1 MYNCSLEG
9 GTKMNLVNKGEK
21 IFNKFIGFYLLTVFF
36 LWIKTYITQLTQ
48 FDLGIENALQ
58 QFLLF
63 LNPLGSSML
72 ILGFAFLFKG
82 RRKYTWLMIVTNIND
97 YLIVCKCILLSIF

>member
-21 IFNKFIGFYLLTVFF
+21 IFNKYIGFFLLTVFF
-36 LWIKTYITQLTQ
+36 LWIKTYIAQLTQ
-48 FDLGIENALQ
+48 FDLGIENSMQ

-63 LNPLGSSML
+63 LNPLGSVD
-72 ILGFAFLFKG
+72 IHFRICFF
-82 RRKYTWLMIVTNIND
+82 
-97 YLIVCKCILLSIF
+97 F